1 MNIRELCP
9 GWLFPVLQRARSI
22 GTIMRFAYYK
32 RRIPMEND
40 RVLLFSVSREQLS
53 GNLLHVYRAINRE
66 IYSIDTVLEN
76 DGTTEK
82 ELLQKMAAA
91 KYIIIDDYTK
101 MIYPLHMRKD
111 ARLIQVWHS
120 TGAFKRM
127 GFARMGR
134 KGSTIQTSLTHRN
147 YTDVIVSSEGV
158 VEDFEEAFGV
168 PASRIHPIGVPRTDV
183 FFDEEYIEKTR
194 NLLYEQYPGLQ
205 GKKVVMFAPTF
216 RGETREDAHY
226 PAEFLHIATF
236 VKELGKEYVLGL
248 KLHPFITDRIR
259 IPEEYRDRVIDFS
272 GYREI
277 NDLLFVT
284 DILITD
290 YSSVIF
296 EYAFLKKPIVFYVPD
311 LEQYTSDRDFFYPFE
326 TYTYG
331 QVARNQE
338 ELVSAVKEATFD
350 EGRLQTFYEK
360 FLGACDGYSAERFVS
375 TILIEG
381 KGETK

>member
-9 GWLFPVLQRARSI
+9 GWLFPVLQRAGSI
-22 GTIMRFAYYK
+22 GTIVRFAYYK

-53 GNLLHVYRAINRE
+53 GNLLYVYRAIDKE
-66 IYSIDTVLEN
+66 SYVTDIVLEH
-76 DGTTEK
+76 DGTTKK

-91 KYIIIDDYTK
+91 RYIIIDDYTK
-101 MIYPLHMRKD
+101 MIYPLSMRKE

-134 KGSTIQTSLTHRN
+134 KGSTIKTSLTHRN

-158 VEDFEEAFGV
+158 VEDFKEAFGV
-168 PASRIHPIGVPRTDV
+168 PVSCIHPIGVPRTDV
-183 FFDEEYIEKTR
+183 FFDEEYVQKTR
-194 NLLYEQYPGLQ
+194 DLLYEQYPMLR

-226 PAEFLHIATF
+226 PAEFLNIETF

-248 KLHPFITDRIR
+248 KLHPFITERTDV
-259 IPEEYRDRVIDFS
+259 PEAYRDRIIDFS

-331 QVARNQE
+331 QVAKNQE
-338 ELVSAVKEATFD
+338 ELAAAVKEAVFD

-360 FLGACDGYSAERFVS
+360 FLGACDGHSSERLVS
-375 TILIEG
+375 TILTEG
-381 KGETK
+381 KGKTK